1 MIPVWA
7 EEGAL
12 LLGVRRAGFW
22 LGLLG
27 VVAASRSVAGE
38 AVPARYRGFGAKEGA
53 LLLRVVAASRSVAG
67 ENHATPVTISVVL
80 SHVVILLSHDGT
92 ARARRHPP
100 RTRRL
105 PARTSRARGAGAAA
119 VAAGEY
125 GHGRSRRSR
134 APPARTGAGSRPD
147 GEAVVV
153 PEKLR
158 SPPIQLLLHDEI
170 RAAPNPVDGP
180 VEDWAV
186 LGMGQHWTPRMVIR
200 QRGAGV
206 RRRGRS
212 RGGRRGWG
220 AGAAVAGED
229 GSWRGCGHGRRGRSR
244 GAGMAAANDGADAA
258 AVAAED
264 GLGGGC
270 GRSFPIRR
278 RAALLWQKSSSSRR
292 SFPISTPLAAPSPS
306 AAVLLSSGAMLP
318 NRR

>member
-1 MIPVWA
+1 M
-7 EEGAL
+7 
-12 LLGVRRAGFW
+12 
-22 LGLLG
+22 
-27 VVAASRSVAGE
+27 
-38 AVPARYRGFGAKEGA
+38 
-53 LLLRVVAASRSVAG
+53 
-67 ENHATPVTISVVL
+67 
-80 SHVVILLSHDGT
+80 
-92 ARARRHPP
+92 ARARLHPP
-100 RTRRL
+100 RMWRL

-119 VAAGEY
+119 AAASEY
-125 GHGRSRRSR
+125 GHGRSRRAR
-134 APPARTGAGSRPD
+134 VPPARTGMGSRPD

-186 LGMGQHWTPRMVIR
+186 LGMGRHWTPRMVEQGELAPRVHGTINSILKNE
-200 QRGAGV
+200 QEGHAPWGACV

-212 RGGRRGWG
+212 RGGRGGWG

-229 GSWRGCGHGRRGRSR
+229 GSWRGCGRGRRGRSR
-244 GAGMAAANDGADAA
+244 GVGMAAANDGADAA

-270 GRSFPIRR
+270 GHSFPIRR
-278 RAALLWQKSSSSRR
+278 RAALLWRKSSSSRR

-318 NRR
+318 NRH